1 MCGQEFYMGQVAGLW
16 TQTLLFGLYVALFA
30 GSIYI
35 LRDKQPNNRFYLTTS
50 IAMFI
55 LCSAL
60 MLLNL
65 TQFLLTPEFVANS
78 QCIGSLC
85 VSCTLPQTQTRL
97 NETIIQN
104 FFNIILDFVFGLA
117 QIIADGLLIFRC
129 YILWKEKKWIV
140 IAPLVL
146 LLANT
151 ACTLGQAGCDI
162 IIYNLRREIP
172 LSQRVP
178 PPYYI
183 QISNLDSAF
192 SIATMPLS
200 LATNLVASALI
211 ISRILWMAKKLER
224 TLGVSAG
231 TRYRSAVTMIIES
244 GAMWSIS
251 IVVFLIT
258 YFTAPNYHG
267 IPGYAMQQLMGIA
280 PTLIIVRVGLGKS
293 IESQPIVSTSNAS
306 EFSRSGS
313 MAERS
318 VNSTSALKGE
328 NRWTQLSDVSLAT
341 PDAESMSRADIQ
353 GPPPPPEKWI

>member
-1 MCGQEFYMGQVAGLW
+1 MCGQEFYM

-97 NETIIQN
+97 DETIIQD

-129 YILWKEKKWIV
+129 YVLWKEKKWIV
-140 IAPLVL
+140 IPPLVL

-151 ACTLGQAGCDI
+151 
-162 IIYNLRREIP
+162 
-172 LSQRVP
+172 V
-178 PPYYI
+178 
-183 QISNLDSAF
+183 
-192 SIATMPLS
+192 
-200 LATNLVASALI
+200 
-211 ISRILWMAKKLER
+211 SRILWMAKKLEK

-231 TRYRSAVTMIIES
+231 MRYRSAVTMIIES

-258 YFTAPNYHG
+258 FFTAPNYHG
-267 IPGYAMQQLMGIA
+267 IPGFAMQQLMGIA
-280 PTLIIVRVGLGKS
+280 PTLIIVRVGLGKG
-293 IESQPIVSTSNAS
+293 IESQPVVGATNAS
-306 EFSRSGS
+306 QFSRSSS
-313 MAERS
+313 MGQHS
-318 VNSTSALKGE
+318 VNSISALKGE